1 MSKINTKWVP
11 WGKRNTISN
20 KNQPAIYY
28 IAHVNQNIEDEDFS
42 YIKDIVY
49 IGMTISKSGL
59 KGRLEQFEKAMYGS
73 DGVHGGAER
82 VRFKH
87 KDANSFFENAYVSAC
102 IFELSDNRNS
112 IVLATD
118 CLLVGFFKDVLLYIL
133 SFCSFVNV
141 LLISVS
147 IKPATIQFERIPFL
161 PHSLAVFFE
170 NASKEPFVDA
180 YIDNPL
186 YPV

>member
-11 WGKRNTISN
+11 WAKRHTISN

-28 IAHVNQNIEDEDFS
+28 IAHLNQNIEDKDFS

-87 KDANSFFENAYVSAC
+87 KDANSFFENTYVSAC
-102 IFELSDNRNS
+102 IFELSDNRDTSNDWR
-112 IVLATD
+112 IKGD
-118 CLLVGFFKDVLLYIL
+118 CVGHEYK
-133 SFCSFVNV
+133 SFAEYLDQHDKLPEFNDQK
-141 LLISVS
+141 IS
-147 IKPATIQFERIPFL
+147 K
-161 PHSLAVFFE
+161 
-170 NASKEPFVDA
+170 KK
-180 YIDNPL
+180 
-186 YPV
+186 